1 MTTNALSKKLS
12 DCYSPHG
19 FYLFLPL
26 FSSTTGYNRGFFPVG
41 SAATQKKSPSV
52 ETGVEEGWPAAGEL
66 SMGGPK
72 GAYPPKTERRV
83 RLLPAPLTM
92 HPTQVQQG
100 GGEGGEEK
108 KMGSPILFSSDA
120 SEGEGPARGYST

>member
-1 MTTNALSKKLS
+1 MVIFFKKNTFAALTTNALSKKLS

-26 FSSTTGYNRGFFPVG
+26 FSSTTGCNRGFFPVG

-66 SMGGPK
+66 SIGARKERTPPRLSGGSVC
-72 GAYPPKTERRV
+72 Y
-83 RLLPAPLTM
+83 LLPL
-92 HPTQVQQG
+92 
-100 GGEGGEEK
+100 
-108 KMGSPILFSSDA
+108 
-120 SEGEGPARGYST
+120 